1 MLTARR
7 PSTFD
12 AWLARWGILD
22 WFRLLWGASVFWY
35 ELASFLWALGSCSWQ
50 DSGLSPVRRY
60 VLFST
65 PSPPVA

>member
-22 WFRLLWGASVFWY
+22 WFRLLWCASVLWY
-35 ELASFLWALGSCSWQ
+35 ELASFLWSLRSCSWQ
-50 DSGLSPVRRY
+50 DSVLSPVRRHV
-60 VLFST
+60 VLCT
-65 PSPPVA
+65 PRQSE